1 MIVIAVPNIFF
12 SSICRNK
19 AYHCFF
25 FLGNP
30 FEQKCFENQSRSDGN
45 SRKTGFQR
53 HGESVQ
59 NVFFA
64 LHLKSFV
71 SRSFKKSKL

>member
-1 MIVIAVPNIFF
+1 MSLSLQFAAIKLII
-12 SSICRNK
+12 
-19 AYHCFF
+19 FF

-53 HGESVQ
+53 HGESP
-59 NVFFA
+59 
-64 LHLKSFV
+64 LDLKLFYMIV
-71 SRSFKKSKL
+71 SKNKIVIFEYTMKHFRWG